1 MLKHLSIKNVAVIEK
16 ADIDF
21 ERGFSVLTG
30 ETGAGKSIIIDAIN
44 MLKGERASKSLIRA
58 GEQKARVDG
67 EFETDEHSAAKI
79 ADILGTE
86 PETLIVISREMNQ
99 EGKNTIRVN
108 GMPVNLTMLK
118 LIGEYLV
125 NIHGQHDNTSLLS
138 VKSHIGFLDKFGK
151 TEIAEAIESY
161 KEINT
166 EYHRIQSE
174 LENESDDEQEKLRKK
189 DILSFQIDELAEANL
204 YVGEDEELEERKI
217 FLDNASKISEN
228 TDMAYSMLYGGD
240 DGTCHDL
247 LWNAIKKLEE
257 ISDFN
262 SEINSICSGLSEAGY
277 LIEEKVRELKSFCDY
292 TSFDKGEA
300 DEIEER
306 LELIYTLKRKYGSTI
321 AEILSFYDNAQIEL
335 EKIETSDE
343 RIKELN
349 TKLKKLETKRTDSAK
364 KLSEIRKKYATEL
377 SARVKK
383 QLADLN
389 MAKVDFEVEVKPS
402 QYCENGADEVEFL
415 ICTNLG
421 ESKKPLAK
429 IASGGELSRIML
441 AIKNV
446 LAGYDND
453 KTVIFDEIDTG
464 VSGSAAQKIGEKL
477 FSMSIRSQVLCITHL
492 PQIAALADNHYLI
505 RKDVSD
511 GRTYTD
517 VSTLDTEGRK
527 NEIARTLGG
536 AEVSV
541 IAKENARQLLD
552 EADAIKN
559 TIKAK
564 SERDD

>member
-1 MLKHLSIKNVAVIEK
+1 
-16 ADIDF
+16 
-21 ERGFSVLTG
+21 
-30 ETGAGKSIIIDAIN
+30 
-44 MLKGERASKSLIRA
+44 
-58 GEQKARVDG
+58 
-67 EFETDEHSAAKI
+67 
-79 ADILGTE
+79 
-86 PETLIVISREMNQ
+86 
-99 EGKNTIRVN
+99 
-108 GMPVNLTMLK
+108 
-118 LIGEYLV
+118 
-125 NIHGQHDNTSLLS
+125 
-138 VKSHIGFLDKFGK
+138 
-151 TEIAEAIESY
+151 
-161 KEINT
+161 
-166 EYHRIQSE
+166 
-174 LENESDDEQEKLRKK
+174 
-189 DILSFQIDELAEANL
+189 
-204 YVGEDEELEERKI
+204 
-217 FLDNASKISEN
+217 
-228 TDMAYSMLYGGD
+228 
-240 DGTCHDL
+240 
-247 LWNAIKKLEE
+247 
-257 ISDFN
+257 
-262 SEINSICSGLSEAGY
+262 
-277 LIEEKVRELKSFCDY
+277 
-292 TSFDKGEA
+292 
-300 DEIEER
+300 
-306 LELIYTLKRKYGSTI
+306 
-321 AEILSFYDNAQIEL
+321 
-335 EKIETSDE
+335 
-343 RIKELN
+343 
-349 TKLKKLETKRTDSAK
+349 
-364 KLSEIRKKYATEL
+364 
-377 SARVKK
+377 
-383 QLADLN
+383 

>member
-151 TEIAEAIESY
+151 TETAEAIEAY
-161 KEINT
+161 KEINN

-217 FLDNASKISEN
+217 FLDNASKITEN

-240 DGTCHDL
+240 EGTCHDL

-257 ISDFN
+257 ICDFN
-262 SEINSICSGLSEAGY
+262 GEINSICSGLSEAGY
-277 LIEEKVRELKSFCDY
+277 LIEEKVRELKSFCDH

-349 TKLKKLETKRTDSAK
+349 TELKKLETKRTDAAK

-402 QYCENGADEVEFL
+402 QYYENGADEVEFL

-446 LAGYDND
+446 LAGYDSD

-517 VSTLDTEGRK
+517 VSPLDTEGRK